1 MTTVSNTYNFMASY
15 FQNELMQ
22 KFTRKLKICQTLD
35 RSDCIQQ
42 TKGELLLEKSIH
54 AKAAGNTRTTDARE
68 EIAFTAQPKI
78 HSHSQIFKYGRRI
91 FCLPHR
97 PNFSD
102 IFDLCLHWV
111 SVVRV
116 TSDILFKLP

>member
-1 MTTVSNTYNFMASY
+1 MASY

-54 AKAAGNTRTTDARE
+54 AKAAGNT
-68 EIAFTAQPKI
+68 
-78 HSHSQIFKYGRRI
+78 
-91 FCLPHR
+91 
-97 PNFSD
+97 
-102 IFDLCLHWV
+102 
-111 SVVRV
+111 
-116 TSDILFKLP
+116 